1 MKYRAVIFDLDG
13 VICSTDEYHF
23 QAWKA
28 LAQSIGIDDFTEQDN
43 VKQRGVSR
51 MESLEVVLAK
61 SAKHYSEEEKVRLA
75 DQKNELYK
83 DMLKHMSPADLSE
96 EVRTTL
102 AALKAQGIKIAIGS
116 SSKNTP
122 LILKRLGLE
131 HYFDAVS
138 DGNNIT
144 KSKPDPEVF
153 LKAAEFL
160 QEKPCDCLV
169 VEDAL
174 SGIEG
179 GTRGGFDTAAIGY
192 ASNFDKATYRLN
204 SFSDLLDVL

>member
-131 HYFDAVS
+131 HYFDAVF

>member
-28 LAQSIGIDDFTEQDN
+28 LAQSIGIDDFTEQDS

-131 HYFDAVS
+131 HYFDAVF